1 MKSIYDKKCFKKDYL
16 LSRKLAFK
24 EDVEENISLIFLEMN
39 KNFSKGHIKYI
50 NLKNI
55 YVHI

>member
-1 MKSIYDKKCFKKDYL
+1 MRYL

-50 NLKNI
+50 NLNKFTFI
-55 YVHI
+55 SS